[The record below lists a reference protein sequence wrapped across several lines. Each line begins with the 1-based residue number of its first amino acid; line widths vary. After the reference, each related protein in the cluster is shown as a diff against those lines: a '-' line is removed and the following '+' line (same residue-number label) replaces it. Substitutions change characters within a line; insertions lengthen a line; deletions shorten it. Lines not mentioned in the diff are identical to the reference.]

1 MELMITSY
9 MLIINF
15 CRWIDTVS
23 LGHII
28 LTGIKIVV
36 VLIIVYIVLCIAG
49 TILIDLLDMFDNN
62 GRHKK

>member
-36 VLIIVYIVLCIAG
+36 VLIIVYVVFCVAG
-49 TILIDLLDMFDNN
+49 TILIDLIDMFDNN

>member
-1 MELMITSY
+1 MELMITAY

-49 TILIDLLDMFDNN
+49 TILIDLLEMFDNN

>member
-1 MELMITSY
+1 MELMITPY

-15 CRWIDTVS
+15 CRWIDAVS

-36 VLIIVYIVLCIAG
+36 VLIITYIVFYVAG
-49 TILIDLLDMFDNN
+49 TILIDLLDMFDDN
-62 GRHKK
+62 GKRKK

>member
-1 MELMITSY
+1 MELMITPY

-15 CRWIDTVS
+15 CRWIDAVS

-36 VLIIVYIVLCIAG
+36 VLIIAYIVFYVAG

-62 GRHKK
+62 RKRKK

>member
-1 MELMITSY
+1 MELMITAY

-49 TILIDLLDMFDNN
+49 TILIDLLDIFDNN

>member
-1 MELMITSY
+1 MELMITAY

-36 VLIIVYIVLCIAG
+36 VLIIVYIVFCVAG
-49 TILIDLLDMFDNN
+49 TILNDLLDMFDNN
-62 GRHKK
+62 EKHKK

>member
-1 MELMITSY
+1 MELMMTTY

-36 VLIIVYIVLCIAG
+36 VLIIVYIVFCVAG

-62 GRHKK
+62 GRNKK

>member
-1 MELMITSY
+1 MELMITTY

-15 CRWIDTVS
+15 CRWINTVS

-36 VLIIVYIVLCIAG
+36 VLIIVYIIFCVSE

-62 GRHKK
+62 GKHKK

>member
-1 MELMITSY
+1 MELMITAY

-36 VLIIVYIVLCIAG
+36 VLIIVYIVLCVAG

-62 GRHKK
+62 GRYKK

>member
-1 MELMITSY
+1 MELMITTY

-15 CRWIDTVS
+15 CRWIDEVS

-36 VLIIVYIVLCIAG
+36 VLIIVYIVFYVAG

-62 GRHKK
+62 GKRKK

>member
-1 MELMITSY
+1 MELMITPY
-9 MLIINF
+9 MLIIKF

-36 VLIIVYIVLCIAG
+36 VLIIVYIVFYIAG

>member
-1 MELMITSY
+1 MELMITAY

>member
-15 CRWIDTVS
+15 CRWIDTIS

-36 VLIIVYIVLCIAG
+36 VLIIVYIIFCVSE

-62 GRHKK
+62 GKHKK

>member
-1 MELMITSY
+1 MELMITVY

-36 VLIIVYIVLCIAG
+36 VLIIAYIVFYVAG

-62 GRHKK
+62 GKHKK

>member
-1 MELMITSY
+1 MELMITTY

-23 LGHII
+23 LGYII

-36 VLIIVYIVLCIAG
+36 VLIIVYIVLYVAG

>member
-1 MELMITSY
+1 MELMITPY
-9 MLIINF
+9 MLIIKF

-36 VLIIVYIVLCIAG
+36 VLIIAYIVFYVAG

-62 GRHKK
+62 GKRKK

>member
-1 MELMITSY
+1 MELMITPY
-9 MLIINF
+9 MLIIKF
-15 CRWIDTVS
+15 CQWIDAVS

-36 VLIIVYIVLCIAG
+36 VLIIVYIVFYIAG

-62 GRHKK
+62 GKRKK

>member
-1 MELMITSY
+1 MELMITTY

-15 CRWIDTVS
+15 CRWIDEVS

-28 LTGIKIVV
+28 LTGIKIVI
-36 VLIIVYIVLCIAG
+36 VLIIAYIVFYVAG

-62 GRHKK
+62 GKRKK